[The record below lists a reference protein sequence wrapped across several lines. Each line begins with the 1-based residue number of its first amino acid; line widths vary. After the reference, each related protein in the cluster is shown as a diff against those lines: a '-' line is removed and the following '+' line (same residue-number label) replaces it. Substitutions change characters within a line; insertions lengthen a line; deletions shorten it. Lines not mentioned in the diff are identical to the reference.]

1 MALIN
6 MGTADGSTLGNPSAG
21 EFYLFLDSNNG
32 SQLTR
37 RNSSGTDLVY
47 SIGDGIDALG
57 WIAVT
62 DTTYTSGSPLNLTAS
77 TDTLLDFHVDTVEE
91 TYPPNGYTNTD
102 FFNETTSRI
111 TSPITGAGYVFRFT
125 FDITPQQSN
134 RTIDVTFSTGVDI
147 SNQVVIDKR
156 STGLISNG
164 GTNFIS
170 STSFFF
176 ATGTFI
182 TNGMQIILNCTTNAA
197 ISNIQMVLS
206 RVN

>member
-6 MGTADGSTLGNPSAG
+6 MGTANGSTLGNPSAG

-62 DTTYTSGSPLNLTAS
+62 DTTYTPGSPLNLTAS
-77 TDTLLDFHVDTVEE
+77 TDTLLDFNVDTVEE

-102 FFNETTSRI
+102 FFNEATSRI
-111 TSPITGAGYVFRFT
+111 TSPITGAGYMFRLEFE
-125 FDITPQQSN
+125 ITPQQTN
-134 RTIDVTFSTGVDI
+134 RHINVTFSTGVDI
-147 SNQVVIDKR
+147 ANQVVIDKR
-156 STGLISNG
+156 TTSLITSG
-164 GTNFIS
+164 GANFIS

-197 ISNIQMVLS
+197 ISNIQLVMS

>member
-1 MALIN
+1 

-62 DTTYTSGSPLNLTAS
+62 DTTYTSGSPLSLPSS

-91 TYPPNGYTNTD
+91 GYPPNGYTNTD

-111 TSPITGAGYVFRFT
+111 LSPVTGAGYVFRLEFE
-125 FDITPQQSN
+125 ITPQQNN
-134 RTIDVTFSTGVDI
+134 RSIDVIFSTGVNVT
-147 SNQVVIDKR
+147 NQVVIDKR
-156 STGLISNG
+156 STGLITNG

-182 TNGMQIILNCTTNAA
+182 TNGMQIILNCTTNAS
-197 ISNIQMVLS
+197 ISNVQMVIS